1 MEHRLRP
8 LSRRGIFTAAAAGVT
23 TATLAACT
31 KKKESGGS
39 GSGGGTEDLDVIVIG
54 AGVAGLA
61 TARELTDGGKKVVVV
76 EARDRIGGR
85 MFTDHASMS
94 VPIEFG
100 CQVIHGAKAS
110 TWDLVHKQKLK
121 THQLTTVATRK
132 QPGGSWERSER
143 QDGGLWDQ
151 PPGAVLPEYKNYR
164 VIGGYDQVL
173 APLADKL
180 SIRLN
185 TVVKRV
191 EYSPTGVVV
200 NAERQ
205 GRPVTYKAR
214 AVVVAVP
221 VPVLAADTIEFAPP
235 LPAKKVEAFKAV
247 PQDPT
252 MKVLLEFDHPV
263 IPEDAD
269 VVQDAAVPWWL
280 VNGSKGEPGYKGQI
294 FVVVADSPE
303 DTERLLALP
312 RERRHKEVLDVIR
325 HITGDPK
332 LRPVKV
338 AEHEWAKDPFARGAL
353 SPYDVP
359 DADVIYEPNG
369 DTLYWAGIITES
381 VDTSRDHGRKVAAQ
395 VLKQLGGR

>member
-1 MEHRLRP
+1 MEQRLRP
-8 LSRRGIFTAAAAGVT
+8 LSRRGILTAAAAGVT

-31 KKKESGGS
+31 KKDSGGS
-39 GSGGGTEDLDVIVIG
+39 GSGGGTEGPDVIVIG

-85 MFTDHASMS
+85 MFTDHTSMS

-121 THQLTTVATRK
+121 THQLATVATRK

-200 NAERQ
+200 NAERR

-269 VVQDAAVPWWL
+269 VVQDVAVPWWL

-359 DADVIYEPNG
+359 GADVIYEPNG

-395 VLKQLGGR
+395 VLEQLGGR